1 MNSIEALTVK
11 QDAPGFSTTL
21 YAEGEKE
28 STTGNYSK
36 KSPQDSILWFTRQ
49 VGLGKNV

>member
-36 KSPQDSILWFTRQ
+36 KGILWFTRQ